1 MRISYVQGAD
11 MPRKGFKTITVTE
24 KKHHEAKT
32 KAAKHGLSLQ
42 DYIENLIEHNAV
54 DNAQL
59 SVLEEV
65 PVLE

>member
-1 MRISYVQGAD
+1 

-24 KKHHEAKT
+24 EKHQEAKT
-32 KAAKHGLSLQ
+32 KAAQHSLTLQ

-65 PVLE
+65 PQIG